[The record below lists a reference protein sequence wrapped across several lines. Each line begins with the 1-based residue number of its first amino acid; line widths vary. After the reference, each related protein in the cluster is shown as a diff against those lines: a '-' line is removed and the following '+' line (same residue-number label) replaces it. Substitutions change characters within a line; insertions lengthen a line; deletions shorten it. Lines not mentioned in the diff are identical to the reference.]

1 MRYTPGM
8 NQPDPPPGFKP
19 ARFSP
24 GFLDL
29 SGPYFLRR
37 EADTT
42 ILGLRVQERHGN
54 YIGVAH
60 GGLLAT
66 FADVALSYQV
76 HASETPRLKV
86 ATNTLTTNF
95 IAGVKTGDW
104 LEATC
109 RIDRLGK
116 RLAYTSGEIRR
127 GDEVVMTMTAV
138 FTILR

>member
-8 NQPDPPPGFKP
+8 VQPDPPAGFKP
-19 ARFSP
+19 ANFSA
-24 GFLDL
+24 GFLEL

-66 FADVALSYQV
+66 FADMALSYQV
-76 HASETPRLKV
+76 HASETPGLKV
-86 ATNTLTTNF
+86 ATNALTTNF
-95 IAGVKTGDW
+95 IAAVRAGDW

>member
-1 MRYTPGM
+1 MD
-8 NQPDPPPGFKP
+8 QPAAPPGFVP
-19 ARFSP
+19 ANFSA

-29 SGPYFLRR
+29 SGPYFLR
-37 EADTT
+37 EDGATT
-42 ILGLRVQERHGN
+42 IVGLRVQERHGN

-66 FADVALSYQV
+66 LADVALSYQV

-86 ATNTLTTNF
+86 ATNALTTNF
-95 IAGVKTGDW
+95 LAGVKTGDW
-104 LEATC
+104 LEANC

-127 GDEVVMTMTAV
+127 GDEVVMTMSAV
-138 FTILR
+138 FTIFRDA

>member
-1 MRYTPGM
+1 MEPSA
-8 NQPDPPPGFKP
+8 PPPGFVP
-19 ARFSP
+19 ADFSA
-24 GFLDL
+24 GFLDF
-29 SGPYFLRR
+29 SGPYHLRDDGT
-37 EADTT
+37 AATV
-42 ILGLRVQERHGN
+42 LGLRVQERHGN
-54 YIGVAH
+54 YLGVAH

-86 ATNTLTTNF
+86 ATNALTTNF
-95 IAGVKTGDW
+95 IAGVKAGDW

-127 GDEVVMTMTAV
+127 GEEVVMTMSAV
-138 FTILR
+138 FTIFRQT

>member
-1 MRYTPGM
+1 MELPAA
-8 NQPDPPPGFKP
+8 PPGFSP
-19 ARFSP
+19 ADFSA

-29 SGPYFLRR
+29 SGPYFVRC
-37 EADTT
+37 DGPTT

-66 FADVALSYQV
+66 FADVALSFQV

-138 FTILR
+138 FTIFRAA

>member
-1 MRYTPGM
+1 MD
-8 NQPDPPPGFKP
+8 QPAAPPGFVP
-19 ARFSP
+19 ADFSA

-29 SGPYFLRR
+29 SGPYFLRDNG
-37 EADTT
+37 AATT
-42 ILGLRVQERHGN
+42 LGLRVQERHGN

-76 HASETPRLKV
+76 HASEIPRLKL
-86 ATNTLTTNF
+86 ATSTLTTNF
-95 IAGVKTGDW
+95 IAGVKSGDW

-116 RLAYTSGEIRR
+116 RLAYTSGEVRR

-138 FTILR
+138 FTILRDA

>member
-1 MRYTPGM
+1 MAMEPLAAP
-8 NQPDPPPGFKP
+8 PDFAP
-19 ARFSP
+19 ADFSA

-29 SGPYFLRR
+29 SGPYFLRDHGP
-37 EADTT
+37 AT
-42 ILGLRVQERHGN
+42 ILGLRVQECHGN
-54 YIGVAH
+54 YLGVAH

-66 FADVALSYQV
+66 FADVALSYKV
-76 HASETPRLKV
+76 HASETPGLKV
-86 ATNTLTTNF
+86 ATNALTTNF
-95 IAGVKTGDW
+95 IAAVRAGDW

>member
-1 MRYTPGM
+1 MAMEPLAA
-8 NQPDPPPGFKP
+8 PPGFAP
-19 ARFSP
+19 ADFSA

-29 SGPYFLRR
+29 SGPYFLRDNG
-37 EADTT
+37 AATT
-42 ILGLRVQERHGN
+42 LGLRVQERHGN

-95 IAGVKTGDW
+95 IAGVKSGDW

-138 FTILR
+138 FTVLRAV